1 MIKKLEGIVIS
12 ETNYGDSSKIINVL
26 TKEFGIIGMM
36 AKGAKSL
43 KSKLRC
49 GTDRFSYGCFQV
61 YYKENKLSLLSSVDI
76 INPFRNIKNDI
87 ELVSYLNYIVE
98 LTSQV
103 AKQHYD
109 ETLFDNMI
117 NTILKIEEGLNP
129 LIMTNILETK
139 YLDYLGV
146 GLNFDAC
153 VKCGSTLNIVTLDG
167 DAGGYLC
174 NKCLT
179 QNNYLINPK
188 SIQLFR
194 MYYYVD
200 INSISKVDITE
211 VVQNDINFFLDKYY
225 DRYTGLYL
233 NSKSFLKAMV
243 N

>member
-12 ETNYGDSSKIINVL
+12 DTAYGDSSKIINVL
-26 TKEFGIIGMM
+26 TKDHGVVGIM

-43 KSKLRC
+43 KSKLRS
-49 GTDRFSYGCFQV
+49 GTDRFSYGFFHV
-61 YYKENKLSLLSSVDI
+61 YYKENKLSILSNVDI
-76 INPFRNIKNDI
+76 INNLKHIKTDI

-98 LTSQV
+98 LTTQV
-103 AKQHYD
+103 VKQNYD
-109 ETLFDNMI
+109 DKIYKYMI
-117 NTILKIEEGLNP
+117 DTILKINNGFNP

-146 GLNFDAC
+146 GLNFDTC
-153 VKCGSTLNIVTLDG
+153 VRCNNTTNIVTLDG

-174 NKCLT
+174 NNCLDNHS
-179 QNNYLINPK
+179 QIISSK
-188 SIQLFR
+188 SLQLFR

-200 INSISKVDITE
+200 INSITKLDISDKVQQE
-211 VVQNDINFFLDKYY
+211 INFFLDKYY

-233 NSKSFLKAMV
+233 NSKSFLKSLV